1 MEQVEKDQLKKIPNR
16 TDHTCFG
23 CGPGNQHGLQMQ
35 FYTDDKKVYSWV
47 DIEHHFHGWVNLTH
61 GGILCTLFDEI
72 MSWTTIYL
80 VRKFIL
86 TKNISVDFLKPVFV
100 QNRIRVEGEIIE
112 QKNEK
117 EAIVEGRLYN
127 EDDEL
132 CARSRGTFALVSLEK
147 LKSLGNFP
155 QEEIEV
161 LEDMMAMNGC

>member
-1 MEQVEKDQLKKIPNR
+1 MKQVEKDQLKKIPNR

-35 FYTDDKKVYSWV
+35 FYTDDEKVYSWV

-80 VRKFIL
+80 MRKFIL

-127 EDDEL
+127 GDHEL

-161 LEDMMAMNGC
+161 LEDMMAMNSN